1 MQQQIEFEATPFQ
14 HTIRIPDSVPDGV
27 SVRITLSFDDEKINS
42 EDSVLDQ
49 TRVKVDQKTYDHFLE
64 VLDLPPSG
72 EGFARLMAASKPWNA

>member
-14 HTIRIPDSVPDGV
+14 HTIRIPDTVPDGV

-42 EDSVLDQ
+42 EDAVLDQ
-49 TRVKVDQKTYDHFLE
+49 ARVKVDQKTYDHFVE

-72 EGFARLMAASKPWNA
+72 EGFARLMATSKTWNA